1 MPIYMPSNLTVTTS
15 KGDTTEHTENEG
27 LGVNICCSSAS
38 APCQIGNNDGKSWNS
53 PVVPLLERNLAGQI
67 AGHSRTLWLRGAARK
82 QWETSRR
89 GRWIIRVRF
98 PVWWWW
104 HSIFGTRSWFSS
116 RKRFP
121 PPKMYSLQQQN
132 CVQWSFL
139 YLSSYETMRLRPS
152 SFVSYALV
160 DIVIRFFD
168 TNLSVLTRSSVIE
181 V

>member
-1 MPIYMPSNLTVTTS
+1 MPIYMPSNSTVTTS
-15 KGDTTEHTENEG
+15 KGDTTELTENEG

-53 PVVPLLERNLAGQI
+53 PVVPLLERNLAGQT
-67 AGHSRTLWLRGAARK
+67 GHSRTLWLRGAARK
-82 QWETSRR
+82 QRETSRR
-89 GRWIIRVRF
+89 GRWNIRVRF

-104 HSIFGTRSWFSS
+104 QSIFGTRSWFSS

-139 YLSSYETMRLRPS
+139 YLPSYETMRLRPS

-168 TNLSVLTRSSVIE
+168 TNLSVLTRSSVME